1 LRAALPVL
9 LAVENRIEKPEQ
21 YLMRLG
27 VRKGM
32 RVADVGC
39 GLGIY
44 TFPASKLVGANGCV
58 YAIDKDADSI
68 SVMNTEVAARKISNL
83 KPVLA
88 DAVNTGLPEGSLDL
102 TLLIRVFHDI
112 LDKPRTVEELKRI
125 LKPDGT
131 IAIDDQ
137 AITPKETISSIM
149 TRHGLKLYKSVG
161 KHGQVF
167 TNAHT
172 SNEEA

>member
-1 LRAALPVL
+1 MRAALPVL

-21 YLMRLG
+21 YLMQLG
-27 VRKGM
+27 VRKDM
-32 RVADVGC
+32 RIADVGC

-44 TFPASKLVGANGCV
+44 TLPASKLVGANGWV

-68 SVMNTEVAARKISNL
+68 SIINMEVAARKIFNV
-83 KPVLA
+83 KPILV

-102 TLLIRVFHDI
+102 ALLIRVFHDI
-112 LDKPRTVEELKRI
+112 PDKPRAVEELKRI

-149 TRHGLKLYKSVG
+149 ISHGFKLYKSVG

-167 TNAHT
+167 TKRRT
-172 SNEEA
+172 PNEEA